1 MEGSWFR
8 FVGDPAKAEDRAD
21 MLARSP
27 ISRVDSIRVPLLVVQ
42 GFNDPRVTKLE
53 ADQLVAAL
61 RDRGVK
67 VKYIVAPNEGHGF
80 ANPNNRMALYRAMEQ
95 FFGDC
100 LGGRVQPTIGE
111 SITTHLKS
119 LIVDPDSV
127 KLGKKKP

>member
-1 MEGSWFR
+1 MEGTWFR
-8 FVGDPAKAEDRAD
+8 FVGDPTKPDERAA

-42 GFNDPRVTKLE
+42 GANDPRVTRRE

-61 RDRGVK
+61 RDRGVR

-80 ANPNNRMALYRAMEQ
+80 ANPDNRLALYRAMEE
-95 FFGDC
+95 FFGQC

-111 SITTHLKS
+111 AITAHLNR
-119 LIVDPDSV
+119 LIVNPDSV
-127 KLGKKKP
+127 KVEIKKP

>member
-8 FVGDPAKAEDRAD
+8 FVGDPTKPDERAD

-27 ISRVDSIRVPLLVVQ
+27 LSRVDSIRVPLLVVQ
-42 GFNDPRVTKLE
+42 GANDPRVTKLE
-53 ADQLVAAL
+53 SDQLVAAL

-80 ANPNNRMALYRAMEQ
+80 ANPNNRLALYRAMEQ
-95 FFGDC
+95 FFGEC
-100 LGGRVQPTIGE
+100 LGGRVQPTVGE
-111 SITTHLKS
+111 AITSHLTS

-127 KLGKKKP
+127 KAGKKAP